1 MSPGGVEYG
10 KGLRCSDTTETLLSV
25 KEVAMSTGVGMA
37 FEAVRAIAIDTHSPM
52 WQSFVEKMIAAGCAA
67 VVGKAEANW
76 VHTLTDPDAL
86 DAIVNRSARGGTYA
100 LDKDGHATKLEVKAT
115 LAYKAPASTEPTAKP
130 VASASAEPA
139 AKLVVV
145 NPEQEQWT
153 MAQVDLM
160 DVNEHEGKQSTLPDE
175 ISWSDLDELD
185 LSEVRPDDLF
195 ELEMSSDSL
204 FDDTGDTVVIE
215 EQLNDSDRSIYLASK
230 EAMAQMEVDDESAG
244 QQEQMVDELFAR
256 EQILADY

>member
-1 MSPGGVEYG
+1 
-10 KGLRCSDTTETLLSV
+10 
-25 KEVAMSTGVGMA
+25 
-37 FEAVRAIAIDTHSPM
+37 
-52 WQSFVEKMIAAGCAA
+52 
-67 VVGKAEANW
+67 
-76 VHTLTDPDAL
+76 
-86 DAIVNRSARGGTYA
+86 
-100 LDKDGHATKLEVKAT
+100 
-115 LAYKAPASTEPTAKP
+115 
-130 VASASAEPA
+130 
-139 AKLVVV
+139 
-145 NPEQEQWT
+145 

-175 ISWSDLDELD
+175 ISLSDLDELD